1 MNNNTKFGSGMQVIA
16 MEAIESNEIVID
28 MFSGLGGNSE
38 SNMPNG
44 MPGSIEEMQKM
55 MGKLPMGGGANKFSG
70 MGLPGFSGKPSKR
83 IK

>member
-1 MNNNTKFGSGMQVIA
+1 
-16 MEAIESNEIVID
+16 